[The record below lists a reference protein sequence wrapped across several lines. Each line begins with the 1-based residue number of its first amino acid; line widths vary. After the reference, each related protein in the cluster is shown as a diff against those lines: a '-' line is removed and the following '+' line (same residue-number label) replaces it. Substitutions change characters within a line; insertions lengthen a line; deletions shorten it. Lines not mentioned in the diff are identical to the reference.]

1 MLPRLPRRARGD
13 ESGATLPTD
22 DIHGRTTHTRRG
34 AASGRRGVRGERGA
48 SAVELALIFPLV
60 SLFLFGIIEF
70 GVAFLQVQSIRTGVR
85 EGGRAAAVG
94 AQVSTTRQKTVD
106 ASVGGIPP
114 GQAVNVQVS
123 SNENGLCTAQ
133 NIGSDVTVSYNTAN
147 LPGGGIIIRIPL
159 ISDMVLTPV
168 LSAKF
173 RCEV

>member
-1 MLPRLPRRARGD
+1 MLPRLPRRAHGD
-13 ESGATLPTD
+13 EPEAPLPSVSNQPPPQR
-22 DIHGRTTHTRRG
+22 IRHGVAG
-34 AASGRRGVRGERGA
+34 GRRRLHREGGA

-94 AQVSTTRQKTVD
+94 ASVSTTRQKTVD
-106 ASVGGIPP
+106 SSVGAIPAS
-114 GQAVNVQVS
+114 QAGNVQVS
-123 SNENGLCTAQ
+123 SNQNGLCTAQ
-133 NIGSDVTVSYNTAN
+133 NIGSDVTVTYETKN

-159 ISDMVLTPV
+159 ITQMVLKPV
-168 LSAKF
+168 ITANF

>member
-1 MLPRLPRRARGD
+1 MLLTLPRRARGNGT
-13 ESGATLPTD
+13 GATLPTD
-22 DIHGRTTHTRRG
+22 DDHARAEGAPRG
-34 AASGRRGVRGERGA
+34 IRSGRRRLRGERGA

-106 ASVGGIPP
+106 ASVGAIPAA
-114 GQAVNVQVS
+114 QAGNVQVS

-147 LPGGGIIIRIPL
+147 LPGGGIVIRIPL
-159 ISDMVLTPV
+159 VTDMVLTPV
-168 LSAKF
+168 LSARF